1 MTDRD
6 AEAHSRSVEKIFPRL
21 GETETTANVL
31 EIPPRLST
39 FAIGRLEFVPGVN
52 QTLSE
57 EESTRPTLKCR
68 RQLID
73 LVRLYLAFRLPLP
86 CRTNAGEDESN
97 EAVARTPRSEDV
109 ADIAGPVSGQ
119 RAAPARP
126 GCKAT
131 KVPIAQTSI
140 RFPFTTG
147 TGAGPAG
154 PGETQPTPDHS
165 SNPDAGLPFHNSRNL
180 PAGTLLTV
188 RLKHPISTESPGNDG
203 TFEAIV
209 DEPVVVEGNRLV
221 PRGATVSGRVESTRS
236 SNLKRNL
243 GYVRLA
249 LDSIHLS
256 GGILPIQTS
265 SLFVRGNSVMRLFRK
280 RRSPSDIPQNNAP
293 TLIHVE
299 KGRRLTF
306 RLTEPAYVSASQ
318 RTRFDR

>member
-1 MTDRD
+1 MRQLRGPHGLKMWPILL
-6 AEAHSRSVEKIFPRL
+6 ALVWAA
-21 GETETTANVL
+21 GCA
-31 EIPPRLST
+31 
-39 FAIGRLEFVPGVN
+39 
-52 QTLSE
+52 
-57 EESTRPTLKCR
+57 RPTGLQSDEGADR
-68 RQLID
+68 SDQHQVPFHDGDR
-73 LVRLYLAFRLPLP
+73 
-86 CRTNAGEDESN
+86 AGS
-97 EAVARTPRSEDV
+97 
-109 ADIAGPVSGQ
+109 
-119 RAAPARP
+119 
-126 GCKAT
+126 
-131 KVPIAQTSI
+131 
-140 RFPFTTG
+140 
-147 TGAGPAG
+147 AG

-165 SNPDAGLPFHNSRNL
+165 SNPDAGLPFHNSQNL

-265 SLFVRGNSVMRLFRK
+265 SLFVRGNSGDAAVPQRGVP
-280 RRSPSDIPQNNAP
+280 PSDIPQNNAP